1 MPTYFR
7 SNGGRRRALRGRGGW
22 AFIAAMAM
30 GVCAPV
36 FAQNG
41 KEVEAMWKPQEFT
54 FDYQSFTS
62 FYSCDSLESKL
73 EQILAQVGAEA
84 KVRVRSPDCGR
95 GPVRLPRATIQLIS
109 PVPATPDAIADLK
122 QNQSERELVARV
134 TGKSAELKEMEKP
147 FPAEWK
153 RVTIGKGRRAPNIER
168 GDCELVDQIRRR
180 ILPKLAVRV
189 VEENTPCAPNSSSM
203 MRPTLVV
210 EALTAMPKPDDAGN
224 Q

>member
-1 MPTYFR
+1 MPTYFK
-7 SNGGRRRALRGRGGW
+7 SNGGRLRALGGRGGR
-22 AFIAAMAM
+22 AFIAAIAI

-36 FAQNG
+36 FAQDG
-41 KEVEAMWKPQEFT
+41 QEVEAIWKPQEFT
-54 FDYQSFTS
+54 FDYQSFNS
-62 FYSCDSLESKL
+62 FYSCESLESKL

-122 QNQSERELVARV
+122 KNQSERELVARV

-189 VEENTPCAPNSSSM
+189 VEENTPCAPNSPSM

-210 EALTAMPKPDDAGN
+210 EALTAMPKPDDTDER
-224 Q
+224 